1 MREFGGAV
9 ALEAMALGVVP
20 VVLDYGGPGELVTPG
35 TGFALPMDR
44 RDGIVA
50 SFRDVLTKLAAAP
63 EALAPLR
70 AAGRERVRRH
80 FTWDAKAAQMA
91 QVYDWVTGKAA
102 KPDFGMPL
110 PD

>member
-1 MREFGGAV
+1 M
-9 ALEAMALGVVP
+9 P
-20 VVLDYGGPGELVTPG
+20 VVLDYGGPGELVTPR
-35 TGFALPMDR
+35 TGFALPMAR

-50 SFRDVLTKLAAAP
+50 DFRDVLAQLAAAP
-63 EALAPLR
+63 DALVPLR
-70 AAGRERVRRH
+70 AAGRARVRRH

-91 QVYDWVTGKAA
+91 QIYDWVAGKAA